1 MTCPFQDYTYEYEDD
16 DNLLSTFSVDLFADE
31 EVRDALR
38 LNGDVKRI
46 HKIRWWTW
54 LAYFIDNSD
63 GLEFP
68 TQIVINKLQ
77 GSGFN
82 N

>member
-1 MTCPFQDYTYEYEDD
+1 MSKYYPWLRDVIYLCPMTWPFQDYTYEYEDD

-46 HKIRWWTW
+46 HKIRWPTW
-54 LAYFIDNSD
+54 LVHYY
-63 GLEFP
+63 G
-68 TQIVINKLQ
+68 
-77 GSGFN
+77 
-82 N
+82 